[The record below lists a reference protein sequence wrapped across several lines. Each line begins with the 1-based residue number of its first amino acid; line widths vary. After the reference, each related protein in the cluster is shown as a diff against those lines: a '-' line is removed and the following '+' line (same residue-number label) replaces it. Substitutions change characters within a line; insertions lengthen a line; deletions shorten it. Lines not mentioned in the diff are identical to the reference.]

1 MRAFGYSLFVIVLDL
16 LVIAVIYLKAEQRS
30 AASEDTG
37 TQGEKQVLLMD
48 PETGIAIDPKTR
60 LLMGEGF
67 DIVKAECVE
76 CHPTHIIR
84 SFNADRAGWTD
95 TLRWMQ
101 RDKGL
106 KRFEPDVEERLL
118 TYLTTYYGK

>member
-1 MRAFGYSLFVIVLDL
+1 MKAFGYSLFVIVLDL
-16 LVIAVIYLKAEQRS
+16 LVIAVIYLKAEQQS
-30 AASEDTG
+30 AATGATG
-37 TQGEKQVLLMD
+37 TQGEKQILLKD

-60 LLMGEGF
+60 LIMGEGF
-67 DIVKAECVE
+67 EIVKAECVE
-76 CHPTHIIR
+76 CHPTQIIR

-106 KRFEPDVEERLL
+106 KKFEPDVEEVIL